1 MRLGVHCRVPASSI
15 YLLCG
20 PDRCALYLLYR
31 CGAEVTSVSSV
42 QRPDGSRQGNTA
54 LYEALHAGHEH
65 LVLDFDDLEQRQ
77 QLAQLLASA
86 DVVIE
91 ASRPRALRQLALD
104 RESLVINGPQIW
116 LSITAY
122 GRQPPADQ
130 WAGFGDDVAVSAG
143 LLRWDDL
150 GQPQFVG
157 DAIADPLT
165 GVYAALAVAESLAE
179 GARLG
184 LFHGW
189 NRPPL
194 SATDIGGGA
203 RHCLSLVGCLP
214 VLIKNAWLNGCAVD
228 LRVGEVI
235 QQIAP
240 QLTPVIFG
248 ETVLNA
254 RGGELLPGL
263 HDHHIHVFAAAAAYG
278 SLDCDVG
285 SGAVGDCRDRLAQRL
300 RGAAGSGWIRGVSY
314 HEQQLGEL
322 DRWALDELCSDRPLR
337 IQHRSGKLWV
347 CNSLGLTAAAKR
359 LEQIVGLNWMLGTF
373 KQAALCATT
382 N

>member
-1 MRLGVHCRVPASSI
+1 MTFSAENLAAFDMIKSIPAEDLNACVAQALSGIAQHYPQASLPSADWVLKARAKELGIEPAGQRSANRSCHLMPCEDGWLAINLARDSDWTLLNALLETDALLTDVIALRQALLHRRGADLLGRGREMGMPVAFVDAAKTSPDDLRIPRGHMRPDGLNAAGRSLQGARVIDLSALWAGP
-15 YLLCG
+15 LC
-20 PDRCALYLLYR
+20 AHLLYR

-42 QRPDGSRQGNTA
+42 QRPDGSRQGNPA

-165 GVYAALAVAESLAE
+165 GVYAALVVAESLAE
-179 GARLG
+179 GRSG
-184 LFHGW
+184 LLDFSMVG
-189 NRPPL
+189 
-194 SATDIGGGA
+194 IA
-203 RHCLSLVGCLP
+203 RHC
-214 VLIKNAWLNGCAVD
+214 
-228 LRVGEVI
+228 R
-235 QQIAP
+235 QQI
-240 QLTPVIFG
+240 L
-248 ETVLNA
+248 
-254 RGGELLPGL
+254 
-263 HDHHIHVFAAAAAYG
+263 
-278 SLDCDVG
+278 
-285 SGAVGDCRDRLAQRL
+285 
-300 RGAAGSGWIRGVSY
+300 AAGRDIVCPLLAVS
-314 HEQQLGEL
+314 Q
-322 DRWALDELCSDRPLR
+322 C
-337 IQHRSGKLWV
+337 
-347 CNSLGLTAAAKR
+347 
-359 LEQIVGLNWMLGTF
+359 
-373 KQAALCATT
+373 
-382 N
+382 